1 MAREMQFAPHPVVRR
16 SGLTPIRPASCS
28 YAMDVNVERAEDVLT
43 HRRLLEQAKDPAQ
56 RPAFAVRAVQ
66 VMISEC
72 NSQRHLSR
80 LKSRR
85 SQAHVFL
92 IYLFTI

>member
-1 MAREMQFAPHPVVRR
+1 
-16 SGLTPIRPASCS
+16 
-28 YAMDVNVERAEDVLT
+28 MDVNVERAEDVLT